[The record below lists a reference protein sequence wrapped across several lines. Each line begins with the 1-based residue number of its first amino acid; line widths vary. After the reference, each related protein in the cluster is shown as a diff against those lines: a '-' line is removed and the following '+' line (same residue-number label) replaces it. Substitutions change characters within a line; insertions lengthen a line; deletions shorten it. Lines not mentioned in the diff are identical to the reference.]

1 MPSGFAKFC
10 NGLGVAGVLAALSAV
25 LAKFGAEGID
35 SNLATLI
42 RTLVLVLVLV
52 VAPVGMPAINDQL
65 RWHQLA
71 LP

>member
-10 NGLGVAGVLAALSAV
+10 NGLGFAGVLAALSAV

-42 RTLVLVLVLV
+42 RTLVLVLVV
-52 VAPVGMPAINDQL
+52 VPLGMPAINDQL

>member
-1 MPSGFAKFC
+1 MPAGFAKFC

-42 RTLVLVLVLV
+42 RTLLLV
-52 VAPVGMPAINDQL
+52 VALTGLPAINGQL

>member
-10 NGLGVAGVLAALSAV
+10 NGLGFAGVLAALSAV

-42 RTLVLVLVLV
+42 RTLVLVLV

-71 LP
+71 LS

>member
-10 NGLGVAGVLAALSAV
+10 NGLGFAAVLAALSAV

-35 SNLATLI
+35 SNLAILI
-42 RTLVLVLVLV
+42 RTLFLVLVL
-52 VAPVGMPAINDQL
+52 ALTGLPAINGQL

>member
-10 NGLGVAGVLAALSAV
+10 NAPGFAGVLAALSAV
-25 LAKFGAEGID
+25 LANFGVGGID

-42 RTLVLVLVLV
+42 RNLVLV
-52 VAPVGMPAINDQL
+52 VAPVGLPAINGQL

>member
-42 RTLVLVLVLV
+42 RTLVLV
-52 VAPVGMPAINDQL
+52 VALTGLPAINGQL

>member
-1 MPSGFAKFC
+1 MPAGFAKFC

-25 LAKFGAEGID
+25 LAKYGAEGID

-42 RTLVLVLVLV
+42 RTLVLVLV
-52 VAPVGMPAINDQL
+52 VAPVGMPAINGQL

>member
-1 MPSGFAKFC
+1 MPAGFAKFC

-42 RTLVLVLVLV
+42 RTLVLVVALVGL
-52 VAPVGMPAINDQL
+52 PASNGQL

>member
-10 NGLGVAGVLAALSAV
+10 NALGFAGVLAALSAV
-25 LAKFGAEGID
+25 LAKFGVEGID

-42 RTLVLVLVLV
+42 RNLVLV
-52 VAPVGMPAINDQL
+52 VAPVGMPAINGQL